1 MAILGAREF
10 EKSLPGALA
19 SKRII
24 ILFGD
29 NVQVR
34 NDLFR
39 LVRKAL
45 SIQNDDPFRLVQ
57 LDSDMI
63 ESDPARLGDELGA
76 ISMFG
81 GSRLIR
87 VSTAVRQ
94 AEHVVE
100 LALNAPAGEWL
111 LVVDVDAFNASE
123 GASRLASDALLV
135 SCSPESA
142 GDFHAFVRGEFER
155 LDVKAEEG
163 VIDFLI
169 PLLGEDRAAARGE
182 VEKLALLAEG
192 SKTVSVGDLKNI
204 VADGSTLVAEEI
216 AAAALSGDQAAL
228 SVALDRLGTTG
239 ADATAALGAAS
250 RLVLNILRGRASQ
263 WKGRAD
269 QVLQDLPTP
278 QVRAIALSLQS
289 AVLQTRS
296 DGPNAALFAERA
308 LVSLG
313 NAVRARRR

>member
-1 MAILGAREF
+1 MAVLGAREF
-10 EKSLPGALA
+10 EKSLPGALT

-29 NVQVR
+29 NVQSR

-39 LVRKAL
+39 LIRKAL
-45 SIQNDDPFRLVQ
+45 SVEIDDPFRLVQ
-57 LDSDMI
+57 LDSDTI
-63 ESDPARLGDELGA
+63 EADPARLGDELGA

-87 VSTAVRQ
+87 VSAAARQ

-100 LALNAPAGEWL
+100 LALNAPVGEWL
-111 LVVDVDAFNASE
+111 LIVDVDAFNASD
-123 GASRLASDALLV
+123 GASRLSSDVLLV
-135 SCSPESA
+135 ACPPESA

-155 LDVKAEEG
+155 LDVGAEEG
-163 VIDFLI
+163 VMEFLI

-182 VEKLALLAEG
+182 LEKLALLAEG
-192 SKTVSVGDLKNI
+192 SKAVSVSDLKNV
-204 VADGSTLVAEEI
+204 VADGSSLVAEEI
-216 AAAALSGDQAAL
+216 AVAALSGDQTAL
-228 SVALDRLGTTG
+228 SIALDRLGTTG

-263 WKGRAD
+263 WKGRTD
-269 QVLQDLPTP
+269 QVLQGMPTP

-296 DGPNAALFAERA
+296 DGPNAALLAERA

-313 NAVRARRR
+313 NAVRTRRR